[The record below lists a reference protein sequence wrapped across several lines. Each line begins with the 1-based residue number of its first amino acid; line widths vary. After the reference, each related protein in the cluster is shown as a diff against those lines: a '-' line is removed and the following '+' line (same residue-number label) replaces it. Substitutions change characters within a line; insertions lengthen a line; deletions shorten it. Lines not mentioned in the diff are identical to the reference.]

1 MQVLDVYIEH
11 SALPLDRPFSYL
23 YFGTKKVGRGY
34 RVIVPFH
41 RQKSLIGFVSQ
52 VYDTNLTKEQF
63 EQEKGYSCKEII
75 DVLDEECLINE
86 ELFTLAKRISSYYF
100 CPFIRVLQTMLPPSI
115 KPKSSALKAPKIS
128 YESYVV
134 GIDDN
139 EEGLS
144 VKQKEW
150 LRLVMKEK
158 RILKKDFRAKT
169 ILDKLCALGR
179 VTIVKE
185 EKSRLQLPESQ
196 EVKPH
201 ILTPD
206 QKNVVET
213 FLSSSAQTY
222 LLEGVTGSGKTEVYA
237 YLSEQYLAR
246 GKSVLFLVP
255 EIALTPMMIAYF
267 SQRFQQK
274 IAIFHSELTPGQR
287 YDEYR
292 RIAQGEAQ
300 IVIGTRSAIFA
311 PLQNI
316 GLIILD
322 EEHVESYKQD
332 HAPYYHARE
341 IAKWRAEAHRAK
353 VLLGSATPSLES
365 RARAMKGVYQYLSL
379 PHRIHQHELPETQ
392 IVNLLSPKNVDRESV
407 LFSLALRKAMEETLA
422 RDEQVVLLLNR
433 RGYAPYVSC
442 RECGHVFR
450 CPQCEITLTYHHDE
464 KMLKCHH
471 CDYVEEMPTHCPNCG
486 SIYLS
491 KQGFGTERI
500 EAETKRL
507 FPHARVL
514 RLDSDVARVR
524 TNSEKTLDKFRR
536 HEADILI
543 GTQMIAKGHDFP
555 NVTLVGIVLADI
567 GLNMPSFRSSE
578 RTFQL
583 ITQGVG
589 RSGRGKKKGKA
600 IIQTYMPDHY
610 AIVHAAHQDYR
621 SFYLTEMKVRKM
633 QQYPPFYYLTS
644 LRIYAEQEEY
654 IDRVAIEMK
663 EKLEEILSDQGIV
676 IGPSTPFIKKQGEYF
691 IRQIFIKYKDDSR
704 MREAVDYVNRLF
716 QGRAGF
722 RLQINVDPYDF

>member
-1 MQVLDVYIEH
+1 MQVLDVYVEH

-23 YFGTKKVGRGY
+23 YFGNKKVGRGY
-34 RVIVPFH
+34 RVLVPFH
-41 RQKSLIGFVSQ
+41 RQKAIIGFVSD
-52 VYDTNLTKEQF
+52 VYETSLTKEQF
-63 EQEKGYSCKEII
+63 AEEKGYACKEII
-75 DVLDEECLINE
+75 DVLDEECLLNE
-86 ELFTLAKRISSYYF
+86 ELFQLAKRISSYYF

-115 KPKSSALKAPKIS
+115 KPKTSSLKAPKIA
-128 YESYVV
+128 YDSYVV
-134 GIDDN
+134 LVDAN
-139 EEGLS
+139 EEDLTP
-144 VKQKEW
+144 KQKEW
-150 LRLVMKEK
+150 LRLVAKEK
-158 RILKKDFRAKT
+158 RILKKDFRSKP

-179 VTIVKE
+179 IKIVLE
-185 EKSRLQLPESQ
+185 EKRRLQLPESQ
-196 EVKPH
+196 KIESH
-201 ILTPD
+201 TLTPD
-206 QKNVVET
+206 QEKVIQT
-213 FLSSSAQTY
+213 FLSSPKQVF

-237 YLSEQYLAR
+237 RLSEHYLSE

-267 SQRFQQK
+267 SERFQQK

-300 IVIGTRSAIFA
+300 MVIGTRSAIFA
-311 PLQNI
+311 PLDHI

-341 IAKWRAEAHRAK
+341 VAKWRAETNHAK

-379 PHRIHQHELPETQ
+379 PHRIHQQELPETQ
-392 IVNLLSPKNVDRESV
+392 IVNLLSPHHVDRDSV
-407 LFSLALRKAMEETLA
+407 LFSLALRQAIAETLK
-422 RDEQVVLLLNR
+422 RNEQVVLLLNR

-442 RECGHVFR
+442 RECGYVFR
-450 CPQCEITLTYHHDE
+450 CPQCDITLNYHYEE

-471 CDYVEEMPTHCPNCG
+471 CDHVEEMPTHCPSCG
-486 SIYLS
+486 STYLS
-491 KQGFGTERI
+491 KQGFGTEKI
-500 EAETKRL
+500 EEETHRL
-507 FPHARVL
+507 FPKARIL
-514 RLDSDVARVR
+514 RLDSDVARIR
-524 TNSEKTLDKFRR
+524 ANSERNLEKFRR

-555 NVTLVGIVLADI
+555 DVTLVGIVLADI

-589 RSGRGKKKGKA
+589 RSGRGIKKGKA

-610 AIVHAAHQDYR
+610 AIVHAANQDYT
-621 SFYLTEMKVRKM
+621 SFYQTEMKVRKM

-644 LRIYAEQEEY
+644 LRIFAEQEENV
-654 IDRVAIEMK
+654 DVVAFEIK
-663 EKLEEILSDQGIV
+663 EKLESLLLDQGIV
-676 IGPSTPFIKKQGEYF
+676 IGPSTPFIKKQGAYY
-691 IRQIFIKYKDDSR
+691 IRQIFIKYKSDAR
-704 MREAVDYVNRLF
+704 LREALLYVNRLF
-716 QGRAGF
+716 QGRTGY